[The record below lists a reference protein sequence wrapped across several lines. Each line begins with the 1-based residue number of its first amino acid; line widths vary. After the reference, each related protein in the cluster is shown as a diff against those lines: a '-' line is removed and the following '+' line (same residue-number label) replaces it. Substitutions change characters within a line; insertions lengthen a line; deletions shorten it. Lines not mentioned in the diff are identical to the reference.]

1 MFLYQVRDARWGFEC
16 PLSVSNGSRPSLKT
30 TLREWWWTTYRYM
43 HANTIHKFII
53 PQTCDYSFPLC
64 VLQPSHEEVA
74 LKDLQMSPDSC
85 LKSETQ
91 ALIQQTPSSCS
102 FSSPLSRPS
111 DRLEPSGPPLKH
123 SHSRESIHSLRR
135 ASSLH
140 DIDGIR
146 DQWSGMSVFN
156 CSIISTLS
164 DSIWRSSRQF
174 WI

>member
-1 MFLYQVRDARWGFEC
+1 M
-16 PLSVSNGSRPSLKT
+16 PSLRVKRQPS
-30 TLREWWWTTYRYM
+30 LPKDHFEGVVVDYLQV
-43 HANTIHKFII
+43 HACKCNTQFII
-53 PQTCDYSFPLC
+53 LQTRDYSFPLR

-91 ALIQQTPSSCS
+91 ALIQQTPSSCG

-123 SHSRESIHSLRR
+123 SHSRESVHSLRR

-140 DIDGIR
+140 DIDGMR
-146 DQWSGMSVFN
+146 DQWSGMSF
-156 CSIISTLS
+156 CLQYYFHLI
-164 DSIWRSSRQF
+164 RQYLKV
-174 WI
+174 IKAILNPMSE